1 MRVSRISFAVV
12 VTSLWFITP
21 ALAQLGPPLPLAPP
35 PPPRQAPAI
44 TDVPPPAPPVSNTS
58 SSDDDFHATPL
69 APMDASW
76 VGTLGPADG
85 ALPHSMWGA
94 TPRALVAAGLPL
106 LQPTTSP
113 GLQDLA
119 RRLLLSDATAPSGQD
134 VPGRPGLPELRLNR
148 LLALGRLDGVKL
160 IDTLPQVTASENF
173 DRDSVELRFA
183 ANDGG
188 GACRIVQDRVARYRN
203 VWWDRA
209 LIACQALN
217 GAYDQAALGLSVMR
231 DQASGRDLVFEALID
246 TILGHRQ
253 KLDKLPEPTPMR
265 VALLAAAKLPLPA
278 DTLTAAGPAALAVWA
293 TSDKV
298 PAAQRLDAAEKAAAF
313 GALPPE
319 ALGLVYADIEAT
331 PQEQAA
337 ALKSGKPP
345 EDARGRAMLFDI
357 ARSNN
362 NAATRVAML
371 TPLLADARRRGA
383 LIPMARLVAPLI
395 AELPPAPEFQSFA
408 GDAARVLLATGHADQ
423 AAPWIDLGKSA
434 ELRVVADLA
443 QSGHADDN
451 APSLTDAAAALVARD
466 ANAAPRQI
474 DLLAVLSS
482 ALGEKLGELDVAPLL
497 QPAHQGLLPGA
508 ALWLDQ
514 QQAASA
520 GRVGET
526 VLTSL
531 LIAAAGDRLSPE
543 PVLLARVVS
552 GLKAVGLEAD
562 ARALAVEAAL
572 AAGI

>member
-1 MRVSRISFAVV
+1 MRAFRTDLAVAA
-12 VTSLWFITP
+12 TLIWFVAP
-21 ALAQLGPPLPLAPP
+21 ALAQLGPPLPLAPA
-35 PPPRQAPAI
+35 PPPRQAPAAPEAS
-44 TDVPPPAPPVSNTS
+44 PPVPPVSNTS
-58 SSDDDFHATPL
+58 SSDDDIHATPL

-85 ALPHSMWGA
+85 ALPRSMWDA
-94 TPRALVAAGLPL
+94 TPRAVVAAALPL

-113 GLQDLA
+113 DLQDLA

-134 VPGRPGLPELRLNR
+134 VPGRPGLPELRLDR
-148 LLALGRLDGVKL
+148 LLALGRVDGVKL
-160 IDTLPQVTASENF
+160 IDTLPQTSASETF

-188 GACRIVQDRVARYRN
+188 GACRIVQERVARYRN
-203 VWWDRA
+203 AWWDRA
-209 LIACQALN
+209 LIACQALSD
-217 GAYDQAALGLSVMR
+217 AYDQAALGLSVMR
-231 DQASGRDLVFEALID
+231 DQQSGRDLVFEALID

-265 VALLAAAKLPLPA
+265 LALLAAAKLPLPA
-278 DTLTAAGPAALAVWA
+278 DTLAAAGPAALAVWA

-298 PAAQRLDAAEKAAAF
+298 PAPQRLDAAEKAAAF

-319 ALGLVYADIEAT
+319 ALGLVYASIEAT

-337 ALKSGKPP
+337 ALKGGKPP
-345 EDARGRAMLFDI
+345 DDSRGRAILYDI
-357 ARSNN
+357 ARGNSS
-362 NAATRVAML
+362 AGTRVAAL
-371 TPLLADARRRGA
+371 APLLADARRRGA
-383 LIPMARLVAPLI
+383 FIATARLVAPLI
-395 AELPPAPEFQSFA
+395 TELPPAPEFQSFA
-408 GDAARVLLATGHADQ
+408 GDAARVLLATGHPDQ

-443 QSGHADDN
+443 QTGHADDN
-451 APSLTDAAAALVARD
+451 APSLADAAAALATRD
-466 ANAAPRQI
+466 ATAAPRQI
-474 DLLAVLSS
+474 DLLAALLS
-482 ALGEKLGELDVAPLL
+482 ALGEKLGEVDVAPLL
-497 QPAHQGLLPGA
+497 QPLHQGMLPGA
-508 ALWLDQ
+508 ALWDRQ

-552 GLKAVGLEAD
+552 GLKAVGLETD

>member
-1 MRVSRISFAVV
+1 MRASRISVAVV
-12 VTSLWFITP
+12 ATSLWFITP

-35 PPPRQAPAI
+35 PPPRQAPAASE
-44 TDVPPPAPPVSNTS
+44 VPPPAPPVSNTS
-58 SSDDDFHATPL
+58 SSDDDIHATAL

-94 TPRALVAAGLPL
+94 TPRVLVAAGLPL

-134 VPGRPGLPELRLNR
+134 VASRPGLPELRLDR

-188 GACRIVQDRVARYRN
+188 GACRIVQNRVARYRN
-203 VWWDRA
+203 PWWDRA
-209 LIACQALN
+209 LIACQALS

-231 DQASGRDLVFEALID
+231 DQQSGRDLVFEALID
-246 TILGHRQ
+246 TILGQRQ
-253 KLDKLPEPTPMR
+253 KLDKLSEPTPMR

-298 PAAQRLDAAEKAAAF
+298 PAAQRLEAAERAAAF

-319 ALGLVYADIEAT
+319 ALGLVYAGIEAS

-337 ALKSGKPP
+337 VLKSGKPP
-345 EDARGRAMLFDI
+345 DDARGRAILYDI
-357 ARSNN
+357 ARSNSS
-362 NAATRVAML
+362 AATRVAAL
-371 TPLLADARRRGA
+371 APLLTDARRRGA
-383 LIPMARLVAPLI
+383 FIPTARLVAPLV

-408 GDAARVLLATGHADQ
+408 GDAARVLLATGHPDQ

-443 QSGHADDN
+443 QTGHAEDN
-451 APSLTDAAAALVARD
+451 APSLADAAAALTARD

-474 DLLAVLSS
+474 DLLAALSA
-482 ALGEKLGELDVAPLL
+482 ALGEKLGELDVSSLL
-497 QPAHQGLLPGA
+497 QPTHQGLLPGA

-514 QQAASA
+514 QQAASG